1 MKVMLITAAVAL
13 VAAAPVTGHAGD
25 RDKHKHKHQGHAG
38 YAPPGQVKK
47 AWRKGERLPVV
58 YVRTPTYYV
67 VEPVRYRLA
76 PPPPGYRW
84 VLVEDDA
91 YLARTDTGLIAQVVL
106 DLLR

>member
-1 MKVMLITAAVAL
+1 MKPLLITAAVA
-13 VAAAPVTGHAGD
+13 VVIAAPVAGHAGD
-25 RDKHKHKHQGHAG
+25 KDKHHGHRGHAG
-38 YAPPGQVKK
+38 YAPPGQIKK
-47 AWRKGERLPVV
+47 AWRQGERLPVV

-67 VEPVRYRLA
+67 VEPARYRLA

-91 YLARTDTGLIAQVVL
+91 YLARTDTGLIAQVVM